1 MNEKTSM
8 NQACI
13 KVKLFDNKGIDTLL
27 FSIPDT
33 NEGISVN
40 LNDTSGQK
48 DLKFV
53 FEELLKILSNQD
65 VELKLL
71 VDDSYKKGL
80 YKEVCTEYIAE
91 LNKEIKE
98 VRKEIRLI

>member
-13 KVKLFDNKGIDTLL
+13 IVKLFDNNGIDTLL
-27 FSIPDT
+27 FSIPST